1 MSLQIICPT
10 CGRRAVE
17 EYIYGEIPVVPDV
30 IVDAD
35 ARDVDRGF
43 MHSNPEGPL
52 TERWFHVYG
61 CRRWITVRR
70 DTRTDQMLDGA

>member
-10 CGRRAVE
+10 CGRRPVE